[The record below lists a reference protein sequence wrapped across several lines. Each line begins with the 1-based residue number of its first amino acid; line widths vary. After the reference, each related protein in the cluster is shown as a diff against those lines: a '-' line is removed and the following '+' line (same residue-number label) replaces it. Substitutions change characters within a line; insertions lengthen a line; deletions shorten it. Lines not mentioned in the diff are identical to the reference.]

1 MIKVTFG
8 ELMNASSQINSAYGK
23 ITGELEALEGRV
35 KNVLA
40 GYEGESSEAY
50 NNAQRQWDTAA
61 AELAQVLS
69 SIGVAVQSAAEAYQE
84 GERRNASRW
93 G

>member
-8 ELMNASSQINSAYGK
+8 ELQSASSQINSAYNK
-23 ITGELEALEGRV
+23 ITGELEGLEGRV
-35 KNVLA
+35 KAVLA
-40 GYEGESSEAY
+40 GYDGESSEAY
-50 NNAQRQWDTAA
+50 NNAQREWDTAA

-69 SIGVAVQSAAEAYQE
+69 SVGVAVQQAADAYQE